1 VIRSG
6 IAALREMAT
15 LTRGLRDLRVLVVS
29 AVAGTL
35 ASGLLSPVLPVFLQ
49 ARGLDLQRIGLIFT
63 VGSLL
68 PLVVQP
74 ALGALSDRVGRKGV
88 LVGTSIITSLL
99 LPLFALFPSPWPL
112 SAALAAKLM
121 LDRSALPVSAAMVGD
136 FAPARKR
143 ATVFGLLA
151 SVSSLVFVAAL
162 VGSSAIVA
170 LLRPDR
176 IFFLASALFLFSGLS
191 LFWLSP
197 SKVVPTAAPAAGK
210 GRTLLSGLLAPLA
223 YARQSPEMRALF
235 VYELGFVFALDLYP
249 IYLPLYAVKLGA
261 PPAMVG
267 PLVAISWLVYAFV
280 QPVGGRLS
288 DRGRGRK
295 GIISAGLLALA
306 ALVALLGL
314 SGFLPRRV
322 ALAVM
327 VVAWTLMAIP
337 DGLFRP
343 SASALLVDLAP
354 PDERGRFFGAV
365 ASVSALANAVAP
377 LLYGFVAGRFGL
389 GAAFLL
395 SAAALLVS
403 FAAIQRVK
411 EPTPPTPILVPD
423 AATEIS

>member
-1 VIRSG
+1 MIRSG
-6 IAALREMAT
+6 VAALRDMAA
-15 LTRGLRDLRVLVVS
+15 LTRGLRDLRVLVLS

-49 ARGLDLQRIGLIFT
+49 SRGLDLQRIGLIFT

-99 LPLFALFPSPWPL
+99 LPLFALFPSPLPL

-121 LDRSALPVSAAMVGD
+121 LDRSAVPVSSAMVGD
-136 FAPARKR
+136 FAPANKR
-143 ATVFGLLA
+143 ATVFGLLS
-151 SVSSLVFVAAL
+151 SVSSLVYVGAL
-162 VGSSAIVA
+162 VGSSAVVA

-176 IFFLASALFLFSGLS
+176 VFYLASALFLFSGLS

-197 SKVVPTAAPAAGK
+197 SKGLSSAAPAASK
-210 GRTLLSGLLAPLA
+210 SRTLLSGLLAPFV
-223 YARQSPEMRALF
+223 YMRRSPELRALF
-235 VYELGFVFALDLYP
+235 VYELGFVFALDLFP

-261 PPAMVG
+261 PQAMVG
-267 PLVAISWLVYAFV
+267 PLVAVSWLVYAFV

-288 DRGRGRK
+288 DGRKSRK
-295 GIISAGLLALA
+295 GIISLGLLALA
-306 ALVALLGL
+306 ALVAVLGL
-314 SGFLPRRV
+314 SGLMPHRV
-322 ALAVM
+322 ALPVM
-327 VVAWTLMAIP
+327 VVAWALMAIP

-354 PDERGRFFGAV
+354 PAERGRFFGAV
-365 ASVSALANAVAP
+365 ASVSALANAIAP
-377 LLYGFVAGRFGL
+377 LAYGFIALRFGL

-395 SAAALLVS
+395 SASALLVS
-403 FAAIQRVK
+403 FAAIRRVK
-411 EPTPPTPILVPD
+411 EPSLAELTSAPD
-423 AATEIS
+423 AVPEIA

>member
-1 VIRSG
+1 MIRSG
-6 IAALREMAT
+6 IAALRDITA
-15 LTRGLRDLRVLVVS
+15 LTRGLRDLRVLVLS
-29 AVAGTL
+29 GVAGTL
-35 ASGLLSPVLPVFLQ
+35 ASGLLTPVLPVFLQ

-99 LPLFALFPSPWPL
+99 LPIFALFPSPWPL

-121 LDRSALPVSAAMVGD
+121 LDRSAVPVSAAMVGD
-136 FAPARKR
+136 FAPANKR
-143 ATVFGLLA
+143 ATVFGLLS
-151 SVSSLVFVAAL
+151 SVTSLVFVGAL

-176 IFFLASALFLFSGLS
+176 IFYLASALFLFSGLS

-197 SKVVPTAAPAAGK
+197 SRVLPSTAPAVSK
-210 GRTLLSGLLAPLA
+210 GRTLLDGLLAPLV
-223 YARQSPEMRALF
+223 YMRRSPELRALF
-235 VYELGFVFALDLYP
+235 VYELGFVFALDLFP

-267 PLVAISWLVYAFV
+267 PLVALSWLIYAFV

-288 DRGRGRK
+288 DRGKGRR
-295 GIISAGLLALA
+295 GIISLGLLALA

-314 SGFLPRRV
+314 SGFLPRHV
-322 ALAVM
+322 ALPVM
-327 VVAWTLMAIP
+327 VIAWALMAIP

-354 PDERGRFFGAV
+354 PEERGRFFGAV
-365 ASVSALANAVAP
+365 ASISALANAAAP
-377 LLYGFVAGRFGL
+377 ILYGFIAVRFGL

-395 SAAALLVS
+395 SATALLVS
-403 FAAIQRVK
+403 LAAIRRVK
-411 EPTPPTPILVPD
+411 ELVPAEKAPAPD
-423 AATEIS
+423 AAPEIA

>member
-1 VIRSG
+1 MIRSG
-6 IAALREMAT
+6 IAALRDMVT
-15 LTRGLRDLRVLVVS
+15 LTRGLRDLRVLVLS
-29 AVAGTL
+29 AVSGTL
-35 ASGLLSPVLPVFLQ
+35 ASGLLTPVLPVFLQ
-49 ARGLDLQRIGLIFT
+49 ARGLDLQRIGLVFT

-68 PLVVQP
+68 PLLVQP

-99 LPLFALFPSPWPL
+99 LPIFALFPSPWPL

-121 LDRSALPVSAAMVGD
+121 LDRSAVPVSAAMVGD
-136 FAPARKR
+136 FAPADKR
-143 ATVFGLLA
+143 ATVFGLLS
-151 SVSSLVFVAAL
+151 SVTSLVFVGAL

-170 LLRPDR
+170 LLRPDHV
-176 IFFLASALFLFSGLS
+176 FYLASALFLVGGLS

-197 SKVVPTAAPAAGK
+197 SKPIPAAPAARR
-210 GRTLLSGLLAPLA
+210 GRTLVDGLLAPA
-223 YARQSPEMRALF
+223 VYMRRSPELRALF
-235 VYELGFVFALDLYP
+235 VYQLGFVFALDLFP
-249 IYLPLYAVKLGA
+249 IYLPLHAVKLGA

-267 PLVAISWLVYAFV
+267 PLVALSWLIYAFV

-288 DRGRGRK
+288 DRGKGRK
-295 GIISAGLLALA
+295 GIISTGLLALA
-306 ALVALLGL
+306 GLVALLGL
-314 SGFLPRRV
+314 SGFLPRHL
-322 ALAVM
+322 ALPVM
-327 VVAWTLMAIP
+327 VVAWALMAIP

-343 SASALLVDLAP
+343 SASALLVDLSP

-377 LLYGFVAGRFGL
+377 IVYGFLAVRFGL

-403 FAAIQRVK
+403 LAAIQRVK
-411 EPTPPTPILVPD
+411 EPGASTPPLIPD

>member
-1 VIRSG
+1 MIRSG
-6 IAALREMAT
+6 IAALRDITA
-15 LTRGLRDLRVLVVS
+15 LTRGLRDLRVLVLS
-29 AVAGTL
+29 GVAGTL
-35 ASGLLSPVLPVFLQ
+35 ASGLLTPVLPVFLQ

-99 LPLFALFPSPWPL
+99 LPIFALFPSPWPL

-121 LDRSALPVSAAMVGD
+121 LDRSAVPVSAAMVGD
-136 FAPARKR
+136 FAPANKR
-143 ATVFGLLA
+143 ATVFGLLS
-151 SVSSLVFVAAL
+151 SVTSLVFVGAL

-176 IFFLASALFLFSGLS
+176 IFYLASALFLFSGLS

-197 SKVVPTAAPAAGK
+197 SRVLPSTAPAVSK
-210 GRTLLSGLLAPLA
+210 GRTLLDGLLAPLV
-223 YARQSPEMRALF
+223 YMRRSPELRALF
-235 VYELGFVFALDLYP
+235 VYELGFVFALDLFP

-267 PLVAISWLVYAFV
+267 PLVALSWLIYAFV

-288 DRGRGRK
+288 DRGKGRR
-295 GIISAGLLALA
+295 GIISLGLLALA

-314 SGFLPRRV
+314 SGFLPRHV
-322 ALAVM
+322 ALPVM
-327 VVAWTLMAIP
+327 VIAWALMAIP

-354 PDERGRFFGAV
+354 PEERGRFFGAV
-365 ASVSALANAVAP
+365 ASISALANAVAP
-377 LLYGFVAGRFGL
+377 ILYGFIAVRFGL

-395 SAAALLVS
+395 SATALLVS
-403 FAAIQRVK
+403 LAAIRRVK
-411 EPTPPTPILVPD
+411 ELVPAEKAPAPD
-423 AATEIS
+423 AAPEIA